1 MDTSNKNGFPFV
13 GYESPVVCVMT
24 IASEGVL
31 CASFEEWHEET
42 LA

>member
-1 MDTSNKNGFPFV
+1 MNSSNNNGISFG

-42 LA
+42 LE